1 MVVLV
6 PAHNEELHIRDC
18 VRSLVQVDYPK
29 ADWEVIV
36 VADNCVDMTAKLA
49 MSEGAKCLER
59 HDPQHPGKPQA
70 LVWAM
75 AQLRLREFDAVVI
88 IDADTVVPPDY
99 ALALA
104 IYSPL
109 RDVVLQSNFLVANE
123 QENWLTRLGGVLS
136 RCRYQVTYPLKQ
148 RAGLNC
154 PLTGNGMCI
163 GTGVLQS
170 EGWQAF
176 GITEDSELYAQ
187 FTAAGVPILH
197 ADRANLY
204 SQEASSLAQGATQRR
219 RWLAGR
225 IGVLRQWGGIV
236 LKSNQITWHQKLDLL
251 VELGLSSPI
260 LHLAAAVTVA
270 IAALATLPQPINA
283 WIAAAA
289 LSSLVGLII
298 ATVYVLWHHPEPG
311 PTLRAFLKL
320 PLYVMW
326 RILLFMRTILTL
338 GQTRWERT
346 RRAAHT
352 R

>member
-1 MVVLV
+1 
-6 PAHNEELHIRDC
+6 
-18 VRSLVQVDYPK
+18 
-29 ADWEVIV
+29 
-36 VADNCVDMTAKLA
+36 
-49 MSEGAKCLER
+49 
-59 HDPQHPGKPQA
+59 
-70 LVWAM
+70 
-75 AQLRLREFDAVVI
+75 
-88 IDADTVVPPDY
+88 
-99 ALALA
+99 
-104 IYSPL
+104 
-109 RDVVLQSNFLVANE
+109 
-123 QENWLTRLGGVLS
+123 
-136 RCRYQVTYPLKQ
+136 
-148 RAGLNC
+148 
-154 PLTGNGMCI
+154 MCI

-170 EGWQAF
+170 EGWHAF

-204 SQEASSLAQGATQRR
+204 SQEASSLGQGATQRR

-236 LKSNQITWHQKLDLL
+236 LKSNRIPWHQKLDLL

-260 LHLAAAVTVA
+260 LHLATAVIVA
-270 IAALATLPQPINA
+270 IAALATLPHPINA
-283 WIAAAA
+283 WIATAA
-289 LSSLVGLII
+289 LSSLVGLIT

-326 RILLFMRTILTL
+326 RILLFIRTILTL